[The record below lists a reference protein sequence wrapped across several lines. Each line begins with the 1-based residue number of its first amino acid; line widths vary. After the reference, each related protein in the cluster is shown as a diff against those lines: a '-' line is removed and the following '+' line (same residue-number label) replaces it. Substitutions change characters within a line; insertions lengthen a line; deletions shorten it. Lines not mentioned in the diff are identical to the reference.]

1 MKRIKVAPSMMCADF
16 LNLGK
21 QIETMEAKAIDY
33 LHIDIMDGHYVPN
46 FTLGPDFCR
55 SLAEA
60 TKIPL
65 DIHLMI
71 ENPDSYIPIFAAFGS
86 PALYLHPETSYHPLR
101 SLQLIRSRRARPGIA
116 LDPSMPI
123 DTIRPLLPYVDFV
136 CVMTVNPGYAGQKL
150 IPHTINKIKKLAGIV
165 AEKRLSIEIE
175 VDGNVSWQNIPLMI
189 EAGARILVAGSS
201 SLFQSASPL
210 QANIERLFTLI
221 GRGGECT

>member
-1 MKRIKVAPSMMCADF
+1 MMCADF

-55 SLAEA
+55 SLAEE

-101 SLQLIRSRRARPGIA
+101 SLQLVPLSKRKPPAGQHRTPFHPDGQGRR
-116 LDPSMPI
+116 
-123 DTIRPLLPYVDFV
+123 VH
-136 CVMTVNPGYAGQKL
+136 MTVQK
-150 IPHTINKIKKLAGIV
+150 
-165 AEKRLSIEIE
+165 S
-175 VDGNVSWQNIPLMI
+175 
-189 EAGARILVAGSS
+189 
-201 SLFQSASPL
+201 
-210 QANIERLFTLI
+210 
-221 GRGGECT
+221 